1 MRNSAFRLFAIALC
15 FLAIMPTLACGGGAS
30 QSATSTGSSQ
40 QLYGFGDSTFVGVGA
55 SSPSMSW
62 PSQVAAAKSWTLDNY
77 GISGSWIADQA
88 DAYFSVPAAKGDINL
103 AELSVNDMRGIGT
116 DSAQQSAFAAEALS
130 VLAYRAIPDSSKVF
144 GSGAVLAGKWST
156 PNFYGGAIC
165 RDTADVGAS
174 AAFTVDG
181 SVIYV
186 TGIMQ
191 IGNASTWTLA
201 VDGVSKGTFSTLSPL
216 PWTGTYDRA
225 YGPYGV
231 RIAGLHSGRHSVT
244 FTSATGTDADNMAY
258 FCWAGGNS
266 GAGPA
271 WPKVYQANTIRLTEA
286 GYEDGGSD
294 LAVSQFNALLK
305 TLDTTLSWDGL
316 NITYVDISSSYAPGT
331 MASADG
337 VHPDDA
343 GYTAIAN
350 AALASMR

>member
-1 MRNSAFRLFAIALC
+1 M
-15 FLAIMPTLACGGGAS
+15 LACGGGAS
-30 QSATSTGSSQ
+30 QAATSNSSRQ

-77 GISGSWIADQA
+77 GISGSWVADQA

-116 DSAQQSAFAAEALS
+116 DSAEQSAFAEEALS

-144 GSGAVLAGKWST
+144 GAGAVLSGTWST

-165 RDTADVGAS
+165 RDTADAGAS
-174 AAFTVDG
+174 ATFTVDG
-181 SVIYV
+181 TVVYV
-186 TGIMQ
+186 TGILQ

-201 VDGVSKGTFSTLSPL
+201 VDGASKGTFSTLSPL
-216 PWTGTYDRA
+216 PWTGTYDRS

-231 RIAGLHSGRHSVT
+231 RIAGLRTGSHTVT
-244 FTSATGTDADNMAY
+244 FTSAAGTDADNMAY

-266 GAGPA
+266 GAGPS

-286 GYEDGGSD
+286 GYEYGGSD
-294 LAVSQFNALLK
+294 VAVSQFNALLK
-305 TLDTTLSWDGL
+305 ALDTTLVSDGL
-316 NITYVDISSSYAPGT
+316 NISYVNISSGYDPDT
-331 MASADG
+331 MASPDG

-350 AALASMR
+350 AALATMR